1 MEKSINKTRLLQFLQ
16 GNCSNEESIRI
27 NQFLRTSVGQ
37 NLLNELL
44 NERLELAASEEVDQG
59 KLSKW
64 KEEWSLKFQAESEN
78 PEVEN
83 ETSHAEGKKTRLNVF
98 FRYAAVFTA
107 LILGIGIYS
116 ISIRKNKSAQPDALE
131 LVQRNPLGRHS
142 SFSLADGTK
151 VYLGPGSALSYSAD
165 FSGNKREVI
174 LKGEA
179 YFEVTKNREKPFMI
193 YTENLRTQVLG
204 TTFKVSSFQ
213 GSPILVSVTSG
224 KVRVDR
230 LADGEAQE
238 LAVLNPG
245 EQVSYNQHSGAQKSS
260 FNIENVKNW
269 KQGQLIFDGT
279 PLLELTNQI
288 SRWYNVSINIS
299 SESLKQ
305 IPITVTL
312 DGNMPVYQF
321 LDGLSASFG
330 FNYKIKDQV
339 ITIY

>member
-1 MEKSINKTRLLQFLQ
+1 MEQRINKTELLQFLNGQ
-16 GNCSNEESIRI
+16 CSAEASLRI
-27 NQFLRTSVGQ
+27 NQFLETAAGQ
-37 NLLNELL
+37 HLLDELL
-44 NERLELAASEEVDQG
+44 NEHLDFASEGEIDPD
-59 KLSKW
+59 KLSEW
-64 KEEWSLKFQAESEN
+64 KKEWSAKFSTVVEAVPATSDTIN
-78 PEVEN
+78 PG
-83 ETSHAEGKKTRLNVF
+83 GKRIKLNVML
-98 FRYAAVFTA
+98 RYAAVLTT
-107 LILGIGIYS
+107 LILGVGIYS
-116 ISIRKNKSAQPDALE
+116 ISNRKNKSAQPESLA
-131 LVQRNPLGRHS
+131 LVQKNPLGRRS
-142 SFSLADGTK
+142 TFSLADGTK
-151 VYLGPGSALSYSAD
+151 VYLGPGSALSYSKD

-179 YFEVTKNREKPFMI
+179 YFEVTKDSEKPFMI

-230 LADGEAQE
+230 LTDEEPQE
-238 LAVLNPG
+238 LAILNPG

-269 KQGQLIFDGT
+269 KQGQLVFNGT

-299 SESLKQ
+299 SETLKQ

-330 FNYKIKDQV
+330 FNYKVKDKV